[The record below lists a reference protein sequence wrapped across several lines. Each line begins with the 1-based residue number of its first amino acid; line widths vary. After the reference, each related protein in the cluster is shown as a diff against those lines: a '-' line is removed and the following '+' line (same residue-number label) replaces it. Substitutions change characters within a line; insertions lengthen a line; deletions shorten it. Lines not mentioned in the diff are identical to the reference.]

1 MAKKKKSPKISNK
14 NIIEWKQ
21 IDNSEVF
28 RENYRPIQFSPLPL
42 SSL

>member
-1 MAKKKKSPKISNK
+1 MQKKNPPKYQKK

-28 RENYRPIQFSPLPL
+28 RENYCPIQFSPLPL